1 MDESQAQQLEKK
13 IAALESEIFSLRS
26 EFERSR
32 RQQGKSAAP
41 TALPVQPAPA
51 AARNTTS
58 IAPPRVVTAPV
69 QVAPAV
75 STNQPVESSFSWE
88 WLIGGNIIGKIGIV
102 TLIVSTALFMV
113 YALDQG
119 WLSEWIRLLMLQGA
133 FAGLGYAS
141 YRLYKKQYRY
151 VPEIL
156 AITALAAN
164 TIAIYS
170 AHFVYRFLSRGET
183 MAMMFAVMSLALM
196 FARHIRSA
204 ALSMILFGGF
214 FALPVIHSRGINEPK
229 AYFLYL
235 FAVNLLYFLLNLRSS
250 HQKSEGSV
258 HTLWVIALGNA
269 LSVFGWVGTY
279 NQYSTTA
286 LIFCTLTLAILLHAA
301 HTGLWPERQRHV
313 LRPAAILF
321 VNLLGAT
328 MVSSVLSTN
337 KIFSSEVTALAML
350 CVAAVN
356 FLVLQ
361 VLSQNQR
368 HIPSAALVVLLLMT
382 VGISIMLEGPAERL
396 VQALLLTLAMYVAA
410 RGNDRLLFA
419 GTAAANGVNF
429 VALLGSLGYGSERWF
444 LINFQAAGFLFY
456 TVAAIW
462 LRLRSLWPE
471 KLNFGPVLTAVALLA
486 SFVGIVTELQRIITG
501 KDARLLM
508 LTLVFASYAL
518 VLLVIGFRR
527 QKVWFRQAGLA
538 FMGLAILKF
547 YLVDIWQW
555 DKSIRILA
563 GIIMGGGLV
572 IISFYYEKFRG
583 KFREL
588 GAILI
593 LAGIALPS
601 GDIEAAEKFRPNRY
615 RYVKELALPAEGI
628 EGKRYGSTLIDAE
641 LYKAAGEN
649 DLRLVHDGKVVP
661 YSRQLRK
668 KTSDEKVE
676 KEIPVAELVYSVDG
690 ENTAVYVFENR
701 DRIRVS
707 RLRLT
712 FQEQDYTREVSIYQR
727 PGKFQNNTLA
737 KSVTLARKAGKPE
750 FHTIDFPAVS
760 GELQVQIR
768 NDDDEPI
775 KLTQFVAVSDKE
787 YLLFR
792 LPEKLQESAKPLKL
806 FYGADYAQKP
816 KYDIADNLNEEDS
829 LAEFV
834 LRPQAANPE
843 FRLTLLD
850 PPYSVWMFRTVFW
863 LLLALIAWRMYSI
876 YRKDRAEPA
885 A

>member
-1 MDESQAQQLEKK
+1 MEDSQAQQLEKK

-26 EFERSR
+26 EFERAR
-32 RQQGKSAAP
+32 RDQNKVTANS
-41 TALPVQPAPA
+41 ALPTQPRPVKLTPAEVIAPA
-51 AARNTTS
+51 STVPVSAIATPATNTTQS
-58 IAPPRVVTAPV
+58 A
-69 QVAPAV
+69 
-75 STNQPVESSFSWE
+75 ESSFSWE

-133 FAGLGYAS
+133 FAGLSYAS
-141 YRLYKKQYRY
+141 YRLYAKQYRY

-170 AHFVYRFLSRGET
+170 AHFVYRFLGRGET
-183 MAMMFAVMSLALM
+183 MAMMFAVMCLALL

-235 FAVNLLYFLLNLRSS
+235 FAVNLLYFLLQVRSPQRHS
-250 HQKSEGSV
+250 AASV
-258 HTLWVIALGNA
+258 HTIWVIALGNA

-279 NQYSTTA
+279 NQYATSA
-286 LIFCTLTLAILLHAA
+286 LVFCTLTLAILLHSA
-301 HTGLWPERQRHV
+301 HAGLWPEHQRHV

-321 VNLLGAT
+321 VNLLGAM
-328 MVSSVLSTN
+328 MVASVLSTN
-337 KIFSSEVTALAML
+337 KMFSSEVTALAML

-361 VLSQNQR
+361 VLASDRR
-368 HIPSAALVVLLLMT
+368 HVPSAALVALLLMT
-382 VGISIMLEGPAERL
+382 VGISIMLDGPAERL
-396 VQALLLTLAMYVAA
+396 VQAVLLTLAMYAAA
-410 RGNDRLLFA
+410 RSNDSLLFS

-429 VALLGSLGYGSERWF
+429 IALLGSLSYGSENWF
-444 LINFQAAGFLFY
+444 LVNFQAAGLLFY
-456 TVAAIW
+456 TVAAVW
-462 LRLRSLWPE
+462 LRMRSLWPE
-471 KLNFGPVLTAVALLA
+471 KFNFGPVLTSIALLA

-555 DKSIRILA
+555 DKSVRILA

-588 GAILI
+588 GAILL

-601 GDIEAAEKFRPNRY
+601 GDIEATEKFRPNRY

-628 EGKRYGSTLIDAE
+628 EGKRYGSTLVDAE

-649 DLRLVHDGKVVP
+649 DLRLVHDGKIVP
-661 YSRQLRK
+661 YSRQMRK
-668 KTSDEKVE
+668 KGSDDKVE
-676 KEIPVAELVYSVDG
+676 KEIPVGELVYSVDG
-690 ENTAVYVFENR
+690 ENTAIYVFENR
-701 DRIRVS
+701 DRIRIS

-712 FQEQDYTREVSIYQR
+712 FQEQDFTREVSIYQR

-737 KSVTLARKAGKPE
+737 KSLTLTRKAGKPE
-750 FHTIDFPAVS
+750 FHTIDFPVVS
-760 GELQVQIR
+760 GELQVQIK

-775 KLTQFVAVSDKE
+775 KLSQFIAVSDKE

-792 LPEKLQESAKPLKL
+792 LPEKLADSGKPLKL

-816 KYDIADNLNEEDS
+816 KYDIAENLNEEDS

-843 FRLTLLD
+843 FKLTLFD
-850 PPYSVWMFRTVFW
+850 PPYSVWMFRAVFW
-863 LLLALIAWRMYSI
+863 LLLALIAWRMYSL
-876 YRKDRAEPA
+876 YRKDKTEA
-885 A
+885 AA